1 MIGFKKTPIRLVLI
15 IFFISVVSIILIYVD
30 SLNNEPLAIEEI
42 TISRDLS
49 ESFTPIKSKQIHTVR
64 KGDSLS
70 VIFED
75 KQVPLN
81 TAYKIFDF
89 DKNNLLSSI
98 IPGDIMEFNY
108 MGNDLLSIEI
118 IKDDVNSILIKTED
132 EISIVNIKKEAQTI
146 TSFGFGE
153 IRDSFYKSAKD
164 VGIPD
169 SIIMDFAYI
178 FGWDIDFIFDVRK
191 GDKFSVIY
199 ETEFSEGEKISN
211 GDIVFAEF
219 TNREKKYIA
228 QRFFDDVQG
237 KQYFNENGENVKKAF
252 LRAPLDFAYI
262 SSHFNPNRMHP
273 ILHKIKAHNG
283 VDYAAKTGTPVRA
296 TGEGTVI
303 LRANKGGYGRLI
315 EIRHFN
321 EYTTRYAHLSGYAKG
336 LQVGSKVDQGDI
348 IGYVGKSGLATGP
361 HLHYEFRVNGM
372 HTDPLRVK
380 FPNAKPIESE
390 NKEDFTNFALALD
403 LKMNTLK
410 KKLFSSNEEKIE
422 E

>member
-15 IFFISVVSIILIYVD
+15 TFLISVVSIILIYVD
-30 SLNNEPLAIEEI
+30 SLDNEPLAIEEI

-49 ESFTPIKSKQIHTVR
+49 EGLIPIKSKQIHTVR

-118 IKDDVNSILIKTED
+118 IKDDINSILIKTED

-199 ETEFSEGEKISN
+199 ETDFSEGEKISS
-211 GDIVFAEF
+211 GDIIFAEF

-283 VDYAAKTGTPVRA
+283 VDYAAKRNTPVKA
-296 TGEGTVI
+296 SGDGVI
-303 LRANKGGYGRLI
+303 SFIGRQSGYGRTV
-315 EIRHFN
+315 EIKHGGN
-321 EYTTRYAHLSGYAKG
+321 IKTLYAHLERFNTK
-336 LQVGSKVDQGDI
+336 LKVGSKVKQGEI
-348 IGYVGKSGLATGP
+348 IAFVGDSGQATGP
-361 HLHYEFRVNGM
+361 HLHFEFWQGEIRS
-372 HTDPLRVK
+372 DPVK
-380 FPNAKPIESE
+380 VKLPSAKPVNNTQRNEF
-390 NKEDFTNFALALD
+390 EDLLALN
-403 LKMNTLK
+403 LN
-410 KKLFSSNEEKIE
+410 KLNEYNPPKYE
-422 E
+422 

>member
-15 IFFISVVSIILIYVD
+15 IFLISVVSIILIYVD

-49 ESFTPIKSKQIHTVR
+49 EGLAPIKSKQIHTVR

-70 VIFED
+70 VIFDD

-108 MGNDLLSIEI
+108 MGDDLLSIEI
-118 IKDDVNSILIKTED
+118 IKDDINSILIKTED
-132 EISIVNIKKEAQTI
+132 EISIVKIKKEAQTI
-146 TSFGFGE
+146 TSIGFGE

-199 ETEFSEGEKISN
+199 ETDFSEGEKISS

-228 QRFFDDVQG
+228 QRFFDNVQG

-283 VDYAAKTGTPVRA
+283 VDYAAKRNTPVKA
-296 TGEGTVI
+296 SGDGVI
-303 LRANKGGYGRLI
+303 SFIGKQRGYGRTI
-315 EIRHFN
+315 EIKHGGN
-321 EYTTRYAHLSGYAKG
+321 IKTLYAHLERFNSK
-336 LQVGSKVDQGDI
+336 LKQGSKVKQGDI
-348 IGYVGKSGLATGP
+348 IAYVGDSGQATGP
-361 HLHYEFRVNGM
+361 HLHFEFWKGEIR
-372 HTDPLRVK
+372 TDPVK
-380 FPNAKPIESE
+380 VKLPSAKPVNISQKDDFDNLLQLNL
-390 NKEDFTNFALALD
+390 NKLNQY
-403 LKMNTLK
+403 NLK
-410 KKLFSSNEEKIE
+410 KNG
-422 E
+422 

>member
-15 IFFISVVSIILIYVD
+15 TFLISVVSIILIYVD

-49 ESFTPIKSKQIHTVR
+49 ESLTPIKSKQIHTVR

-132 EISIVNIKKEAQTI
+132 EISIVDIKKEAQTI

-199 ETEFSEGEKISN
+199 ETEFSEGEKISS

-228 QRFFDDVQG
+228 QRFFDSVQG

-283 VDYAAKTGTPVRA
+283 VDYAAKRNTPVKA
-296 TGEGTVI
+296 SGDGVI
-303 LRANKGGYGRLI
+303 SFIGRQSGYGRTV
-315 EIRHFN
+315 EIKHGGN
-321 EYTTRYAHLSGYAKG
+321 IKTLYAHLERFNTK
-336 LQVGSKVDQGDI
+336 LKVGSKVKQGEI
-348 IGYVGKSGLATGP
+348 IAFVGDSGQATGP
-361 HLHYEFRVNGM
+361 HLHFEFWQGEIRS
-372 HTDPLRVK
+372 DPVK
-380 FPNAKPIESE
+380 VKLPSAKPVNNAQRNEF
-390 NKEDFTNFALALD
+390 EDLLALN
-403 LKMNTLK
+403 LN
-410 KKLFSSNEEKIE
+410 KLNEYNLPKYE
-422 E
+422 

>member
-15 IFFISVVSIILIYVD
+15 TFLISVVSIILIYVD
-30 SLNNEPLAIEEI
+30 SLDNEPLAIEEI

-49 ESFTPIKSKQIHTVR
+49 ESLTPIKSKQIHTVR

-199 ETEFSEGEKISN
+199 ETEFSEGEKISS

-283 VDYAAKTGTPVRA
+283 VDYAAKRNTPVKA
-296 TGEGTVI
+296 SGDGVI
-303 LRANKGGYGRLI
+303 SFIGRQSGYGRTV
-315 EIRHFN
+315 EIKHGGN
-321 EYTTRYAHLSGYAKG
+321 IKTLYAHLERFNTK
-336 LQVGSKVDQGDI
+336 LKVGSKVKQGEI
-348 IGYVGKSGLATGP
+348 IAFVGDSGQATGP
-361 HLHYEFRVNGM
+361 HLHFEFWQGEIRS
-372 HTDPLRVK
+372 DPVK
-380 FPNAKPIESE
+380 VKLPSAKPVNNAQRNEF
-390 NKEDFTNFALALD
+390 EDLLALN
-403 LKMNTLK
+403 LN
-410 KKLFSSNEEKIE
+410 KLNEYNPPKYE
-422 E
+422 

>member
-15 IFFISVVSIILIYVD
+15 TFLISVVSIILIYVD
-30 SLNNEPLAIEEI
+30 SLDNEPLAIEEI

-49 ESFTPIKSKQIHTVR
+49 EGLTPIKSKQIHTVR

-199 ETEFSEGEKISN
+199 ETDFSEGEKISS

-283 VDYAAKTGTPVRA
+283 VDYAAKRNTPVKA
-296 TGEGTVI
+296 SGDGVI
-303 LRANKGGYGRLI
+303 SFIGRQSGYGRTV
-315 EIRHFN
+315 EIKHGGN
-321 EYTTRYAHLSGYAKG
+321 IKTLYAHLERFNTK
-336 LQVGSKVDQGDI
+336 LKVGSKVKQGEI
-348 IGYVGKSGLATGP
+348 IAFVGDSGQATGP
-361 HLHYEFRVNGM
+361 HLHFEFWQGEIRS
-372 HTDPLRVK
+372 DPVK
-380 FPNAKPIESE
+380 VKLPSAKPVNNAQRNEFE
-390 NKEDFTNFALALD
+390 NLL
-403 LKMNTLK
+403 TLNLN
-410 KKLFSSNEEKIE
+410 KLNEYNLPKYE
-422 E
+422 

>member
-15 IFFISVVSIILIYVD
+15 TFLISVVSIILIYVD
-30 SLNNEPLAIEEI
+30 SLDNEPLAIEEI

-49 ESFTPIKSKQIHTVR
+49 ESLTPIKSKQIHTVR

-199 ETEFSEGEKISN
+199 ETEFSEGEKISS

-283 VDYAAKTGTPVRA
+283 VDYAAKRNTPVKA
-296 TGEGTVI
+296 SGDGVI
-303 LRANKGGYGRLI
+303 SFIGRQSGYGRTV
-315 EIRHFN
+315 EIKHGGN
-321 EYTTRYAHLSGYAKG
+321 IKTLYAHLERFNTK
-336 LQVGSKVDQGDI
+336 LKVGSKVKQGEI
-348 IGYVGKSGLATGP
+348 IAFVGDSGQATGP
-361 HLHYEFRVNGM
+361 HLHFEFWQGEIRS
-372 HTDPLRVK
+372 DPVK
-380 FPNAKPIESE
+380 VKLPSAKPVNNSQRNEF
-390 NKEDFTNFALALD
+390 EDLLALN
-403 LKMNTLK
+403 LN
-410 KKLFSSNEEKIE
+410 KLYEYNLPKYE
-422 E
+422 

>member
-15 IFFISVVSIILIYVD
+15 TFLISVVSIILIYVD
-30 SLNNEPLAIEEI
+30 SLDNEPLAIEEI

-49 ESFTPIKSKQIHTVR
+49 EGLIPIKSKQIHTVR

-199 ETEFSEGEKISN
+199 ETEFSEGEKISS

-283 VDYAAKTGTPVRA
+283 VDYAAKRNTPVKA
-296 TGEGTVI
+296 SGDGVI
-303 LRANKGGYGRLI
+303 SFIGRQSGYGRTV
-315 EIRHFN
+315 EIKHGGN
-321 EYTTRYAHLSGYAKG
+321 IKTLYAHLERFNTK
-336 LQVGSKVDQGDI
+336 LKVGSKVKQGEI
-348 IGYVGKSGLATGP
+348 IAFVGDSGQATGP
-361 HLHYEFRVNGM
+361 HLHFEFWQGEIRS
-372 HTDPLRVK
+372 DPVK
-380 FPNAKPIESE
+380 VKLPSAKPVNNAQRNEF
-390 NKEDFTNFALALD
+390 KDLLALN
-403 LKMNTLK
+403 LN
-410 KKLFSSNEEKIE
+410 KLNEYNLQKYE
-422 E
+422 

>member
-15 IFFISVVSIILIYVD
+15 TFLISVVSIILIYVD

-49 ESFTPIKSKQIHTVR
+49 ESLTPIKSKQIHTVR

-132 EISIVNIKKEAQTI
+132 EISIVKIKKEAQTI
-146 TSFGFGE
+146 TSIGFGE
-153 IRDSFYKSAKD
+153 IRDSFYKSAKG

-199 ETEFSEGEKISN
+199 ETDFSEGEKISS

-228 QRFFDDVQG
+228 QRFFDNVQG

-283 VDYAAKTGTPVRA
+283 VDYAAKRNTPVKA
-296 TGEGTVI
+296 SGDGVI
-303 LRANKGGYGRLI
+303 SFIGRQSGYGRTV
-315 EIRHFN
+315 EIKHGGN
-321 EYTTRYAHLSGYAKG
+321 IKTLYAHLERFNTK
-336 LQVGSKVDQGDI
+336 LKVGSKVKQGEI
-348 IGYVGKSGLATGP
+348 IAFVGDSGQATGP
-361 HLHYEFRVNGM
+361 HLHFEFWQGEIRS
-372 HTDPLRVK
+372 DPVK
-380 FPNAKPIESE
+380 VKLPSAKPVNNSQRNEF
-390 NKEDFTNFALALD
+390 EDLLALN
-403 LKMNTLK
+403 LN
-410 KKLFSSNEEKIE
+410 KLNEYNLPKYE
-422 E
+422 

>member
-15 IFFISVVSIILIYVD
+15 IFLISVVSIILIYVD

-49 ESFTPIKSKQIHTVR
+49 EGLTPIKSKQIHTVK

-199 ETEFSEGEKISN
+199 ETEFSEGEKISS

-283 VDYAAKTGTPVRA
+283 VDYAAKRNTPVKA
-296 TGEGTVI
+296 SGDGVI
-303 LRANKGGYGRLI
+303 SFMGRQSGYGRTV
-315 EIRHFN
+315 EIKHGGN
-321 EYTTRYAHLSGYAKG
+321 IKTLYAHLERFNTK
-336 LQVGSKVDQGDI
+336 LKVGSKVKQGEI
-348 IGYVGKSGLATGP
+348 IAFVGDSGKATGP
-361 HLHYEFRVNGM
+361 HLHFEFWQGEIRSDPVKVKLPSAKSVN
-372 HTDPLRVK
+372 
-380 FPNAKPIESE
+380 NAQRNEF
-390 NKEDFTNFALALD
+390 EDLLALN
-403 LKMNTLK
+403 LN
-410 KKLFSSNEEKIE
+410 KLNEYNLPKYE
-422 E
+422 

>member
-15 IFFISVVSIILIYVD
+15 TFLICVFSIILIYFD

-49 ESFTPIKSKQIHTVR
+49 ESLTPIKSKQIHTVR

-199 ETEFSEGEKISN
+199 ETEFSEGEKISS

-283 VDYAAKTGTPVRA
+283 VDYAAKRNTPVKA
-296 TGEGTVI
+296 SGDGVI
-303 LRANKGGYGRLI
+303 SFIGRQSGYGRTV
-315 EIRHFN
+315 EIKHGGN
-321 EYTTRYAHLSGYAKG
+321 IKTLYAHLERFNTK
-336 LQVGSKVDQGDI
+336 LKVGSKVKQGEI
-348 IGYVGKSGLATGP
+348 IAFVGDSGQATGP
-361 HLHYEFRVNGM
+361 HLHFEFWQGEIRS
-372 HTDPLRVK
+372 DPVK
-380 FPNAKPIESE
+380 VKLPSAKPVNNAQRNEF
-390 NKEDFTNFALALD
+390 EDLLALN
-403 LKMNTLK
+403 LN
-410 KKLFSSNEEKIE
+410 KLNEYNLPKYE
-422 E
+422 

>member
-15 IFFISVVSIILIYVD
+15 TFLICVVSIILIYVD

-49 ESFTPIKSKQIHTVR
+49 EGLTPIKSKQIHTVR
-64 KGDSLS
+64 KGESLS

-199 ETEFSEGEKISN
+199 ETDFSEGEKISS
-211 GDIVFAEF
+211 GDIIFAEF

-283 VDYAAKTGTPVRA
+283 VDYAAKRNTPVKA
-296 TGEGTVI
+296 SGDGVI
-303 LRANKGGYGRLI
+303 SFIGRQSGYGRTV
-315 EIRHFN
+315 EIKHGGN
-321 EYTTRYAHLSGYAKG
+321 IKTLYAHLERFNTK
-336 LQVGSKVDQGDI
+336 LKVGSKVKQGEI
-348 IGYVGKSGLATGP
+348 IAYVGDSGQATGT
-361 HLHYEFRVNGM
+361 HLHFEFWQGEIRS
-372 HTDPLRVK
+372 DPVK
-380 FPNAKPIESE
+380 VKLPSAKPVNNAQRNEF
-390 NKEDFTNFALALD
+390 EDLLALN
-403 LKMNTLK
+403 LN
-410 KKLFSSNEEKIE
+410 KLNEYNLPKYE
-422 E
+422 

>member
-15 IFFISVVSIILIYVD
+15 IFLISVISIILIYVD

-49 ESFTPIKSKQIHTVR
+49 EGLAPIKSKQIHTVR

-70 VIFED
+70 VIFDD

-108 MGNDLLSIEI
+108 MGDDLLSIEI
-118 IKDDVNSILIKTED
+118 IKDDINSILIKTED
-132 EISIVNIKKEAQTI
+132 EISIVKIKKEAQTI
-146 TSFGFGE
+146 TSIGFGE
-153 IRDSFYKSAKD
+153 IRDSFYKSAKG

-199 ETEFSEGEKISN
+199 ETDFSEGEKISS

-283 VDYAAKTGTPVRA
+283 VDYAAKRNTPVKA
-296 TGEGTVI
+296 SGDGVI
-303 LRANKGGYGRLI
+303 SFIGKQRGYGRTI
-315 EIRHFN
+315 EIKHGGN
-321 EYTTRYAHLSGYAKG
+321 IKTLYAHLERFNSK
-336 LQVGSKVDQGDI
+336 LKQGSKVKQGDI
-348 IGYVGKSGLATGP
+348 IAYVGDSGQATGP
-361 HLHYEFRVNGM
+361 HLHFEFWKGEIR
-372 HTDPLRVK
+372 TDPVK
-380 FPNAKPIESE
+380 VKLPSAKPVNISQKDDFDNLLQLNL
-390 NKEDFTNFALALD
+390 NKLNQY
-403 LKMNTLK
+403 NLK
-410 KKLFSSNEEKIE
+410 KNG
-422 E
+422 

>member
-15 IFFISVVSIILIYVD
+15 TFLISVVSIILIYVD

-49 ESFTPIKSKQIHTVR
+49 ESLTPIKSKQIHTVR

-199 ETEFSEGEKISN
+199 ETEFSEGEKISS

-283 VDYAAKTGTPVRA
+283 VDYAAKRNTPVKA
-296 TGEGTVI
+296 SGDGVI
-303 LRANKGGYGRLI
+303 SFMGRQSGYGRTV
-315 EIRHFN
+315 EIKHGAN
-321 EYTTRYAHLSGYAKG
+321 IKTLYAHLERFNTK
-336 LQVGSKVDQGDI
+336 LKVGSKVKQGEI
-348 IGYVGKSGLATGP
+348 IAFVGDSGQATGP
-361 HLHYEFRVNGM
+361 HLHFEFWQGEIRS
-372 HTDPLRVK
+372 DPVK
-380 FPNAKPIESE
+380 VKLPSAKPVNNAQRNEF
-390 NKEDFTNFALALD
+390 EDLLALN
-403 LKMNTLK
+403 LN
-410 KKLFSSNEEKIE
+410 KLNEYNLPKYE
-422 E
+422 

>member
-15 IFFISVVSIILIYVD
+15 TFLISVVSIILIYVD
-30 SLNNEPLAIEEI
+30 SLDNEPLAIEEI

-49 ESFTPIKSKQIHTVR
+49 EGLTPIKSKQIHTVR

-118 IKDDVNSILIKTED
+118 IKDGVNSILIKTED

-199 ETEFSEGEKISN
+199 ETEFSEGEKISS

-283 VDYAAKTGTPVRA
+283 VDYAAKRNTPVKA
-296 TGEGTVI
+296 SGDGVI
-303 LRANKGGYGRLI
+303 SFIGRQSGYGRTV
-315 EIRHFN
+315 EIKHGGN
-321 EYTTRYAHLSGYAKG
+321 IKTLYAHLERFNTK
-336 LQVGSKVDQGDI
+336 LKVGSKVKQGEI
-348 IGYVGKSGLATGP
+348 IAFVGDSGQATGP
-361 HLHYEFRVNGM
+361 HLHFEFWQGEIRS
-372 HTDPLRVK
+372 DPVK
-380 FPNAKPIESE
+380 VKLPSAKPVNNAQRNEFE
-390 NKEDFTNFALALD
+390 DLLTLNLNKL
-403 LKMNTLK
+403 
-410 KKLFSSNEEKIE
+410 NEYNLPKYE
-422 E
+422 

>member
-15 IFFISVVSIILIYVD
+15 IFLISVVSIILIYVD

-49 ESFTPIKSKQIHTVR
+49 AGLAPIKSKQIHTVR

-70 VIFED
+70 VIFDD

-108 MGNDLLSIEI
+108 MGDDLLSIEI
-118 IKDDVNSILIKTED
+118 IKDDINSILIKTED
-132 EISIVNIKKEAQTI
+132 EISIVKIKKEAQTI
-146 TSFGFGE
+146 TSIGFGE

-199 ETEFSEGEKISN
+199 ETDFSEGEKISS

-219 TNREKKYIA
+219 TNKEKKYIA

-283 VDYAAKTGTPVRA
+283 VDYAAKRNTPVKA
-296 TGEGTVI
+296 SGDGVI
-303 LRANKGGYGRLI
+303 SFIGKQRGYGRTI
-315 EIRHFN
+315 EIKHGGN
-321 EYTTRYAHLSGYAKG
+321 IKTLYAHLERFNSK
-336 LQVGSKVDQGDI
+336 LKQGSKVKQGDI
-348 IGYVGKSGLATGP
+348 IAYVGDSGQATGP
-361 HLHYEFRVNGM
+361 HLHFEFWKGEIR
-372 HTDPLRVK
+372 TDPVK
-380 FPNAKPIESE
+380 VKLPSAKPVNISQKDDFDNLLQLNL
-390 NKEDFTNFALALD
+390 NKLNQY
-403 LKMNTLK
+403 NLK
-410 KKLFSSNEEKIE
+410 KNG
-422 E
+422 

>member
-15 IFFISVVSIILIYVD
+15 TFLISVVSIILIYVD
-30 SLNNEPLAIEEI
+30 SLDNEPLAIEEI

-49 ESFTPIKSKQIHTVR
+49 ESLTPIKSKQIHTVK

-199 ETEFSEGEKISN
+199 ETEFSEGEKISS

-283 VDYAAKTGTPVRA
+283 VDYAAKRNTPVKA
-296 TGEGTVI
+296 SGDGVI
-303 LRANKGGYGRLI
+303 SFIGRQSGYGRTV
-315 EIRHFN
+315 EIKHGGN
-321 EYTTRYAHLSGYAKG
+321 IKTLYAHLEKFNTK
-336 LQVGSKVDQGDI
+336 LKVGSKVKQGEI
-348 IGYVGKSGLATGP
+348 IAFVGDSGQATGP
-361 HLHYEFRVNGM
+361 HLHFEFWQGEIRS
-372 HTDPLRVK
+372 DPVK
-380 FPNAKPIESE
+380 VKLPSAKPVNNAQRNEF
-390 NKEDFTNFALALD
+390 EDLLALN
-403 LKMNTLK
+403 LN
-410 KKLFSSNEEKIE
+410 KLNEYNLPKYE
-422 E
+422 

>member
-15 IFFISVVSIILIYVD
+15 TFLISVVSIILIYVD
-30 SLNNEPLAIEEI
+30 SLDNEPLAIEEI

-49 ESFTPIKSKQIHTVR
+49 EGLTPIKSKQIHTVR

-108 MGNDLLSIEI
+108 MGDNLLSIEI
-118 IKDDVNSILIKTED
+118 IKDDINSILIKTED

-153 IRDSFYKSAKD
+153 IKDSFYKSAKD

-199 ETEFSEGEKISN
+199 ETDFSEGEKISS

-283 VDYAAKTGTPVRA
+283 VDYAAKRNTPVKA
-296 TGEGTVI
+296 SGDGVI
-303 LRANKGGYGRLI
+303 SFIGRQSGYGRTV
-315 EIRHFN
+315 EIKHGGN
-321 EYTTRYAHLSGYAKG
+321 IKTLYAHLERFNKK
-336 LQVGSKVDQGDI
+336 LKVGSKVKQGEI
-348 IGYVGKSGLATGP
+348 IAYVGDSGQATGP
-361 HLHYEFRVNGM
+361 HLHFEFWQGEIRS
-372 HTDPLRVK
+372 DPVK
-380 FPNAKPIESE
+380 VKLPSAKPVNNSQRNEF
-390 NKEDFTNFALALD
+390 EDLLALN
-403 LKMNTLK
+403 LN
-410 KKLFSSNEEKIE
+410 KLNEYNLPKYE
-422 E
+422 

>member
-15 IFFISVVSIILIYVD
+15 TFLISVVSIILIYVD

-49 ESFTPIKSKQIHTVR
+49 ESLTPIKSKQIHTVK

-199 ETEFSEGEKISN
+199 ETEFSEGEKISS

-252 LRAPLDFAYI
+252 LRAPLEFAYI

-283 VDYAAKTGTPVRA
+283 VDYAAKRNTPVKA
-296 TGEGTVI
+296 SGDGVI
-303 LRANKGGYGRLI
+303 SFIGRQSGYGRTV
-315 EIRHFN
+315 EIKHGGN
-321 EYTTRYAHLSGYAKG
+321 IKTLYAHLERFNTK
-336 LQVGSKVDQGDI
+336 LKVGSKVKQGEI
-348 IGYVGKSGLATGP
+348 IAFVGDSGQATGP
-361 HLHYEFRVNGM
+361 HLHFEFWQGEIRS
-372 HTDPLRVK
+372 DPVK
-380 FPNAKPIESE
+380 VKLPSAKPVNNAQRNEF
-390 NKEDFTNFALALD
+390 EDLLALN
-403 LKMNTLK
+403 LN
-410 KKLFSSNEEKIE
+410 KLNEYNLPKYE
-422 E
+422 